1 MASPAATVPFATRY
15 GAARSSP
22 FLLSR
27 PRPNHPKALLGLHY
41 KKVHFKEL
49 TFDLSNKPKELLE
62 MNPAGTVPVL
72 KGVDGKII
80 TESEGMIRR
89 EKKKA

>member
-1 MASPAATVPFATRY
+1 
-15 GAARSSP
+15 
-22 FLLSR
+22 
-27 PRPNHPKALLGLHY
+27 
-41 KKVHFKEL
+41 VHFKEL